1 MKKPHSFKYLILV
14 SISLISLSGFAQ
26 KTEPIKHKHAL
37 GAGAGFTT
45 GYGLSYRY
53 TPNNFGVQVN
63 FAPYKSESITRF
75 STGLTFLYN
84 LLETEATSLY
94 LYQANHY
101 YSNSNTAAYNPISG
115 LNDKKEEEAFFNNGL
130 GFGFEVIIVKNIGFN
145 LMTGY
150 ALYQNAKNYNVTGEA
165 AIYFK
170 F

>member
-1 MKKPHSFKYLILV
+1 MKQPRTIKYFILL
-14 SISLISLSGFAQ
+14 SISLLSINVFAQ
-26 KTEPIKHKHAL
+26 KTETVKHKHAL

-53 TPNNFGVQVN
+53 TPNKFGVQVN

-75 STGLTFLYN
+75 STGLTFLYQ
-84 LLETEATSLY
+84 LMETDKTALY

-101 YSNSNTAAYNPISG
+101 YSNSNSAAYNQVNG
-115 LNDKKEEEAFFNNGL
+115 LYDKKEEEAYFNNGL
-130 GFGFEVIIVKNIGFN
+130 GFGFEVTIVKNIGFN

-165 AIYFK
+165 ALYFK

>member
-1 MKKPHSFKYLILV
+1 MKQPRTIKHFILL
-14 SISLISLSGFAQ
+14 SISLLSINVFAQ
-26 KTEPIKHKHAL
+26 KTETIKHKHAL

-53 TPNNFGVQVN
+53 IPNKFGVQVN

-75 STGLTFLYN
+75 STGLTFLYQ
-84 LLETEATSLY
+84 LMETDKTALY

-101 YSNSNTAAYNPISG
+101 YSNSNSAAYNQVTG
-115 LNDKKEEEAFFNNGL
+115 LYDKKEEEAYFNNGL

-165 AIYFK
+165 ALYFK